1 MQIYLKVLVWS
12 KKNENLRIG
21 GVIGIDTAVE
31 AVAYTVYT
39 VVVVDCDLPLM
50 LYSSRVLYSS
60 SKAGTVV
67 VVEWGS
73 EAAEWLNI
81 LS

>member
-1 MQIYLKVLVWS
+1 M
-12 KKNENLRIG
+12 
-21 GVIGIDTAVE
+21 IGIDTAVE

-39 VVVVDCDLPLM
+39 IVVVVDCDLPLM

-67 VVEWGS
+67 VVE
-73 EAAEWLNI
+73 
-81 LS
+81 

>member
-39 VVVVDCDLPLM
+39 VVVVDCDCPLM

-67 VVEWGS
+67 VVEWGP
-73 EAAEWLNI
+73 EGAEWLNI

>member
-31 AVAYTVYT
+31 LVAYTVYT
-39 VVVVDCDLPLM
+39 IVVVDCDWPLM

-67 VVEWGS
+67 VVEWGP
-73 EAAEWLNI
+73 EGAEWLNI